1 MNTKPKIKLIYGK
14 HHQNDVV
21 EIIFEYNQAIINRLK
36 EKTTSTWSRS
46 KGCWYLSV
54 SDFRLGD
61 FFEMFK
67 DLAYIDYSGL
77 QKKTTHTVVSVKPT
91 KKLSDI
97 NLPNGYIEKLEQK
110 RYSPNTVKVYVKYF
124 KEFIN
129 HFEGL
134 KPESISKDEINVY
147 LLELIRKKDISKSQ
161 QNQRINSIKFY
172 YEKVLGL
179 DKEYYQIDRPRK
191 DKVLPDVVSEKETLL
206 ILNALDN
213 LKHKAIITTI
223 YSAGLRRSELI
234 NLRKTD
240 IDFDKMIIFIR
251 GGKGPKDRI
260 SVLSEATASIMKIY
274 LKQYKPNYWMF
285 EGPNRTQYSPSSIRN
300 ILNKAVS
307 KAGITK
313 KVTPHMLRHSFAT
326 HLLEQG
332 VDIRYIQTLLGHESS
347 KTTEIYTHV
356 SKRSLAKIRSPLD
369 RILED
374 NK

>member
-1 MNTKPKIKLIYGK
+1 LNTKPKIKLIYGK

-161 QNQRINSIKFY
+161 QNLRINSIKFY
-172 YEKVLGL
+172 YEKVPGL
-179 DKEYYQIDRPRK
+179 DKEYYQIDRPRRAK
-191 DKVLPDVVSEKETLL
+191 IIPDVISEEETLL

-213 LKHKAIITTI
+213 RKHKAIITTI
-223 YSAGLRRSELI
+223 YSAGLRRSEHI

-240 IDFDKMIIFIR
+240 IDFDKMLIFVR
-251 GGKGPKDRI
+251 GGKGAKDRI
-260 SVLSEATASIMKIY
+260 TILSEATASIMKIY

-285 EGPNRTQYSPSSIRN
+285 EM
-300 ILNKAVS
+300 V
-307 KAGITK
+307 
-313 KVTPHMLRHSFAT
+313 
-326 HLLEQG
+326 
-332 VDIRYIQTLLGHESS
+332 
-347 KTTEIYTHV
+347 
-356 SKRSLAKIRSPLD
+356 
-369 RILED
+369 
-374 NK
+374 